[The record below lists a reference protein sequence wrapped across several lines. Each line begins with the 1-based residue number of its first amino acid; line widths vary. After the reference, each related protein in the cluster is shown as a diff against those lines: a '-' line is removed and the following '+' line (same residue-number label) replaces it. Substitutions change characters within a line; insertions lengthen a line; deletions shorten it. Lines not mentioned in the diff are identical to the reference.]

1 MKGEAARAWVH
12 RGTGGPSA
20 GDDPVERVDVPD
32 RVRQGR
38 RTYRKGRGDMA
49 KSLKCADLGMADCP
63 GSFTVETEEELM
75 QHVQMHASVA
85 HPDLEITPETS
96 EQMKAV
102 VKTV

>member
-1 MKGEAARAWVH
+1 
-12 RGTGGPSA
+12 
-20 GDDPVERVDVPD
+20 
-32 RVRQGR
+32 
-38 RTYRKGRGDMA
+38 MA

-75 QHVQMHASVA
+75 QHVQMHASVS

>member
-1 MKGEAARAWVH
+1 MLSCVG
-12 RGTGGPSA
+12 GTRRVGQPASIRLNGLTYPTES
-20 GDDPVERVDVPD
+20 GKVEGHT
-32 RVRQGR
+32 GR
-38 RTYRKGRGDMA
+38 DDMA